1 MASLFTRKFSVL
13 NLVRWSVS
21 LETAFTFTTPLLSV
35 FQNHRVTE
43 EIETARHEVFLGR
56 IGNDGCLAN
65 GQVW

>member
-1 MASLFTRKFSVL
+1 MASLFHTKISSFKLS
-13 NLVRWSVS
+13 SMVS

-43 EIETARHEVFLGR
+43 EVETARHEVFLGR